1 MDEIGKIG
9 DINSINDFFDFKL
22 SIKTIIFI
30 AIIWGI
36 CGSIFVVFMLGGVN
50 NTVEYIL
57 NISNSTKNSV
67 IKNKNK
73 QLGMESEKP
82 TDIKKS
88 EVPTDE

>member
-36 CGSIFVVFMLGGVN
+36 CVSIFVVFMLGGVN

-57 NISNSTKNSV
+57 NISNSAKNSV

-82 TDIKKS
+82 IDIKKS
-88 EVPTDE
+88 EVHTDE